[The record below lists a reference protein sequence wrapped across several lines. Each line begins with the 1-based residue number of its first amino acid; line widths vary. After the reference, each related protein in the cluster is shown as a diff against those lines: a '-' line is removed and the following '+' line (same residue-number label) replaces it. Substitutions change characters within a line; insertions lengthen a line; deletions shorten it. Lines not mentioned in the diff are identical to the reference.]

1 MRGKFKSGKVT
12 TMCRTQEIDGVQVRE
27 ECTTQDQMNEAAI
40 TENEARFSRALQ
52 GAFMQPELQ
61 AMCGNLGNLEP
72 ATTQTL
78 LVQ

>member
-12 TMCRTQEIDGVQVRE
+12 TMYRTREIDGVQVRE
-27 ECTTQDQMNEAAI
+27 ECTTQDQMNEAAM

-61 AMCGNLGNLEP
+61 AMYGNLGN
-72 ATTQTL
+72 
-78 LVQ
+78 